1 MSGKLSTKDIKVGG
15 EGVAKTLEPGNQ
27 QCKINTVS
35 LEEFKFK
42 EGSYN
47 VILHLEGPDM
57 GTEFEGFYLDK
68 DQPELGR
75 HAGKVG
81 TVKLT
86 EWAFADGTTKSG
98 IEVSRDQE
106 MLKALKQFCIQTNCM
121 DWLNKQEN
129 KHDTIESFYKAF
141 AKDKPFKGKFYNF
154 CIGGK
159 EYTNKGGYTSYDLFL
174 PKYSKE
180 GAPVESLEAEPSK
193 LLKFKPEEHVKKKK
207 VETVSE
213 FGDAPSATDVMGTP
227 SSDIISTPSTDFDL

>member
-1 MSGKLSTKDIKVGG
+1 MSGTNGKLSTKDIKVGG

-35 LEEFKFK
+35 LEDFKFK
-42 EGSYN
+42 PDSYH

-57 GTEFEGFYLDK
+57 GSSFEGFYLDK

-81 TVKLT
+81 AVKLT
-86 EWAFADGTTKSG
+86 EWAFADGETKSG
-98 IEVSRDQE
+98 IEVSRDLE
-106 MLKALKQFCIQTNCM
+106 MLKALKQLCIQLNCTE
-121 DWLNKQEN
+121 WLEGQEN

-141 AKDKPFKGKFYNF
+141 AKDKPFKGKFFNF

-159 EYTNKGGYTSYDLFL
+159 EYVNKAGYTGYELFL

-180 GAPVESLEAEPSK
+180 GVPVESLEVEKSK
-193 LLKFKPEEHVKKKK
+193 LLNFKPEDHIRKKK

-213 FGDAPSATDVMGTP
+213 FGESPSLDN
-227 SSDIISTPSTDFDL
+227 SSPDIVTNSGSDFDL